1 MLFNAKYPY
10 NMSNVSS
17 KHKRTMSYVRVYL
30 NNHCTHIRHEIITPY
45 LMRISG
51 KRIAVIVI
59 MAILVSSVVAGAV
72 SYFNRSSTTTTNN
85 QASLNAR
92 IDNVVDFCLKSLPLG
107 TPPCDSQLGPVLNRI
122 CSGENAQQSLDACHD
137 GKVTQYY
144 KVRNNEIA
152 KVNKSNSKPSKK

>member
-1 MLFNAKYPY
+1 MC
-10 NMSNVSS
+10 
-17 KHKRTMSYVRVYL
+17 VYL
-30 NNHCTHIRHEIITPY
+30 NNHCTHIRHEIFTTY

-72 SYFNRSSTTTTNN
+72 SDFNRSTTTTNN

-92 IDNVVDFCLKSLPLG
+92 IDNVVDFCLKSLPVG
-107 TPPCDSQLGPVLNRI
+107 TSPCDSQLGPVLNRI
-122 CSGENAQQSLDACHD
+122 CSAENTQQTLDACHD